1 MFAGWSNLIRLLFP
15 FKYPLKLDSLIW
27 GGIHTNQC
35 IWSGQASNSI
45 ISTPFHWHSFLFIC
59 PMSCLIFPY
68 FTCLRYLGATTLWFM
83 QFLVVWYTP
92 CVDFQIVLLCLFARG
107 WLDLLAWYH
116 RSFFC
121 SSAEASLNPPAL
133 LVVFVNQEKKTAD
146 TSLSAVFKRYRYSYG
161 SSFSPLPS
169 RASKWIKR

>member
-1 MFAGWSNLIRLLFP
+1 MYMVWAGFCFYYFYAFPLTQFSFYLSYVLFDFP
-15 FKYPLKLDSLIW
+15 IFHLSTILR
-27 GGIHTNQC
+27 GNHFVIHAIPGC
-35 IWSGQASNSI
+35 
-45 ISTPFHWHSFLFIC
+45 
-59 PMSCLIFPY
+59 
-68 FTCLRYLGATTLWFM
+68 
-83 QFLVVWYTP
+83 VWYTA

-107 WLDLLAWYH
+107 WLDLLAWYL

-121 SSAEASLNPPAL
+121 STTEVSLDPPAL

-161 SSFSPLPS
+161 SSLSPLPS